1 MAAARYL
8 CAECP
13 AGHREAA
20 REAGLPTGSRH
31 EPAAAGA
38 NSQTESCAT
47 AAAASV
53 QVVANIT
60 FTSVRSACWVFISR
74 LLKKVY
80 KRMQVAVRVGKGNYG
95 QARNAESTAELSA
108 HQQQVQNCC
117 TS

>member
-1 MAAARYL
+1 M
-8 CAECP
+8 CP

-38 NSQTESCAT
+38 NGPIESCAT

-53 QVVANIT
+53 QVVANAT
-60 FTSVRSACWVFISR
+60 FTSVLSACWVLISI
-74 LLKKVY
+74 LLSQICI
-80 KRMQVAVRVGKGNYG
+80 MQVAVRVGKGNYG